1 MWWGWERKGKGLK
14 KEGGDSNG
22 GGGKK
27 GWWSEMV
34 AGDQDNVFDV
44 FRASALFPGC
54 SPGADDTPRCY
65 WSVKHDVFYY
75 SNEMAD
81 PDSLDWK
88 KIKKEIHIVNG
99 LPDNTYSLV
108 FRCQSKDDDLGEH
121 QLLVGQEYYWK
132 FHVNFF
138 KTTLFFCHFYWGDQD
153 NVFDV
158 FRASTPFPD
167 CSPAADDTPRCYWK
181 KNTSKNNGIR
191 VIALCKYRKKM
202 YITCDLKKNKV
213 LVAFYHP
220 LCIKREATTWP
231 APVHGCRW
239 LSIILTTPEIDLKS
253 TKSTTRLSLIKRFA

>member
-1 MWWGWERKGKGLK
+1 M
-14 KEGGDSNG
+14 S
-22 GGGKK
+22 
-27 GWWSEMV
+27 V
-34 AGDQDNVFDV
+34 Y
-44 FRASALFPGC
+44 ASKIFSLFLLLL
-54 SPGADDTPRCY
+54 CY
-65 WSVKHDVFYY
+65 LSYTKCEEYISFF
-75 SNEMAD
+75 S
-81 PDSLDWK
+81 
-88 KIKKEIHIVNG
+88 KKEIHIVNG

-132 FHVNFF
+132 FRVNFF

-167 CSPAADDTPRCYWK
+167 CSPAADDTPRCYWLVKDDGFYYSNEMRNYASYIITGK

-191 VIALCKYRKKM
+191 VIALRKYRKKM

-239 LSIILTTPEIDLKS
+239 LSIILTTPEIDLRS
-253 TKSTTRLSLIKRFA
+253 TRSTTRLSLIKSHSRINKKRLRAKKQLGELVR